1 MRTFRITTSSCR
13 NINLL
18 SISYAFRPHLRP
30 DSPWVDLRCPGN
42 LGFTASG
49 VLTRCF
55 ATYTYILTS
64 VSSTASH
71 LCRFSANGTL
81 RYHALAI
88 GEDILSFGTML
99 EPRYIFGALKLDQ

>member
-1 MRTFRITTSSCR
+1 MSSCR

-49 VLTRCF
+49 VLTRCC

-64 VSSTASH
+64 VRSTMSR
-71 LCRFSANGTL
+71 LCRFCAYGTL
-81 RYHALAI
+81 RYH
-88 GEDILSFGTML
+88 S
-99 EPRYIFGALKLDQ
+99 